1 MTDRFH
7 SALKKLTVPQKHA
20 PRPAGTLEQE
30 DAAKKLRM
38 LSRQSFFLWMFI
50 AGEGLF
56 EDALAFLEET
66 RDAAESF
73 EWDLLP

>member
-7 SALKKLTVPQKHA
+7 SALKRITMQKQTV
-20 PRPAGTLEQE
+20 RPAGILEQE
-30 DAAKKLRM
+30 AAVKKLRM
-38 LSRQSFFLWMFI
+38 LSRQSFLLWMFI

-56 EDALAFLEET
+56 EDALAFLEEN
-66 RDAAESF
+66 RDTAEPF